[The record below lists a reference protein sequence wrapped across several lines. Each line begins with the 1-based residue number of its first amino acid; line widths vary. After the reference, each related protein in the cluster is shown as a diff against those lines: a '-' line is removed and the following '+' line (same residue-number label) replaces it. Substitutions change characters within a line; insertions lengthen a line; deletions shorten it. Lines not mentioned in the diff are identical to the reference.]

1 MSTVGHCQQPDDAPM
16 RVLLTT
22 HGYEPPGWGAEACRV
37 VAKFGSAT
45 VRVLAILDVPCPAFT
60 SLTPLAADAYRG
72 ARAGWTRDEEV
83 RVQAA
88 IDQMVPLLRTGVEVV
103 RVLALGGDLAR
114 TIAEHVNERP
124 ADVAGWARPC
134 RVFSVLA
141 RPGPVH
147 ERVLRR
153 LSCAGWSSRLPRCHR
168 VTRLAPAARPRL
180 ILPWRRPA
188 AASRGA

>member
-1 MSTVGHCQQPDDAPM
+1 MSTVGHCQQPGDAPM

-60 SLTPLAADAYRG
+60 SLTPLAADAYHG
-72 ARAGWTRDEEV
+72 ARAAWTRDEEV
-83 RVQAA
+83 RVQGV
-88 IDQMVPLLRTGVEVV
+88 IDRMAPFLRTDVEVV
-103 RVLALGGDLAR
+103 RVPALGGDLAR
-114 TIAEHVNERP
+114 TIAEHVNEWP
-124 ADVAGWARPC
+124 ADVVVVGAPLPGIRRRLW
-134 RVFSVLA
+134 
-141 RPGPVH
+141 PGPVH

-153 LSCAGWSSRLPRCHR
+153 LSCAVMVIPPPTVRSGH
-168 VTRLAPAARPRL
+168 PARPVARPRV

-188 AASRGA
+188 AASRGV